1 MHRPTN
7 IIAQVETPFLETV
20 RKHMA
25 TRDGAFQLGE
35 WAFQQIDASAHPA
48 EVKQLVGELIN
59 EAFALR
65 QQLSQ
70 RGEK

>member
-1 MHRPTN
+1 MNKPTN

-35 WAFQQIDASAHPA
+35 WAFQQIDAGTHPN

-59 EAFALR
+59 EAFAVK
-65 QQLSQ
+65 QQLAR
-70 RGEK
+70 RGEQ